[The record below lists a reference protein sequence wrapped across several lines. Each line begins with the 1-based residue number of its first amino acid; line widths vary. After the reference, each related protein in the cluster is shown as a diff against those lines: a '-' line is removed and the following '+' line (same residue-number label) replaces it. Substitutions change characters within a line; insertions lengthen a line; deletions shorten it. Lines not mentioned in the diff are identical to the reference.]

1 MRNSRQGPAGKTS
14 PSTKRAAR
22 ASGSRAA
29 SGGAN
34 ARDLAPPEMRYQYL
48 RAGPGRSPW
57 AVRGI
62 AGAIG
67 LGGAVTLALVTNLR
81 ILLGTAPV
89 IAAIVGGLFRG
100 FARLLGPSKDYRAA
114 PVAIVPWGIL
124 VDPDTEPRALPW
136 PKVRELSFTRVDRQG
151 SRNNDAPAVTIML
164 FDTEAGVVQAQGDDG
179 EWVSSID
186 AFAPRFA
193 RSALRGP
200 AGDLTGT
207 DPLDTTGLP
216 PTLALLR
223 RAEAVLD
230 SADGRSSLG
239 IEAGNYRTISSKTA
253 GPETKQIL
261 RDALWNDGSPLD
273 PGPLAA
279 VLTAELG
286 VTDLLPDLLR
296 LILSTSPLLAATAR
310 AAARKLGAS
319 PAHAGSLDE
328 IAHFLP
334 EQDLTELRRWTDA
347 SARSHRGPADRED
360 LEYDL

>member
-1 MRNSRQGPAGKTS
+1 MRSSRQGPAGKTS
-14 PSTKRAAR
+14 PSTKRAVR
-22 ASGSRAA
+22 ASGSRDGT
-29 SGGAN
+29 S
-34 ARDLAPPEMRYQYL
+34 RDLAPPELRYQYL

-57 AVRGI
+57 ALRGI
-62 AGAIG
+62 AGGIG
-67 LGGAVTLALVTNLR
+67 IGAAVTLALVTNLR

-89 IAAIVGGLFRG
+89 IAALVGGLFRG

-124 VDPDTEPRALPW
+124 LDPDTDPQALPW
-136 PKVRELSFTRVDRQG
+136 PKVRELSFTRVDREG
-151 SRNNDAPAVTIML
+151 NRNNDAPAITIML
-164 FDTEAGVVQAQGDDG
+164 FDTEAGVVQAQGEDG
-179 EWVSSID
+179 EWVSSVD

-200 AGDLTGT
+200 AGELTGT
-207 DPLDTTGLP
+207 DALDTTGLP

-261 RDALWNDGSPLD
+261 RDALWNDGSPAD

-328 IAHFLP
+328 LTHFLP
-334 EQDLTELRRWTDA
+334 EKDLAELRRWTDA
-347 SARSHRGPADRED
+347 SARSPRGPDDREYS
-360 LEYDL
+360 EYDL